1 VLFADRPPAVHRW
14 FKHGSSKCGTLVA
27 SDRSQ
32 GRGTMA
38 RKATRSWVAQAVLVV
53 LAIGVVVAAPLASSS
68 RTPADAVTIAG
79 ARSISDQVAVNFDA
93 SGRKPPEQRTTDV
106 HLLAFNDLHG
116 NLEAAGNNIY
126 GQFAGGAAYLA
137 KAVKDRQATYGNLQ
151 ATVFAGDNI
160 GASPLANG
168 LFLEEPITIASNL
181 MNVDFASVGNH
192 EFDKGSDEL
201 LRIQNGGCHPTE
213 GCTAAPYALPNGGT
227 TNVYPG
233 ADFQYLS
240 ANVVVDATGQTLF
253 PAFETKRFKSKSGK
267 KFEVGFIGEV
277 LEATPTIVTPTGVAG
292 LTFQDEAD
300 AANRAVGQLKRQ
312 GVDTSVLVIHEGGFQ
327 TTAALN
333 GCAGNLG
340 GSAIADIAGRLD
352 PSIKVIVSAHTH
364 AEYRC
369 TITAGGV
376 TRLITSASSFGRI
389 LTDITL
395 TVDDKSGE
403 LVQASA
409 ENVIVAN
416 ALNTP
421 GPGVVRQPDLTK
433 EDPQVQ
439 AVVAQYVAASAP
451 LANRVIG
458 RIQGD
463 LTRTGSPFGESALGD
478 VIADAQFVATQ
489 PADLGG
495 ARLAFMNPGG
505 IRADLRVADISSG
518 GEAPGEV
525 TYGEAFTVQPF
536 GNSLVTKTMT
546 GDMIRRLLQQQFPG
560 CGGQTTQRIL
570 QVSATFRYE
579 RDLAATTC
587 EGRIGRMFVDGVEV
601 ALTDSFRVTMN
612 NFLAAGGDGF
622 TVFNEGTNALGGAQD
637 IDAFVAAFA
646 AAEPAGIAVPTLD
659 RIVPVPVP

>member
-1 VLFADRPPAVHRW
+1 
-14 FKHGSSKCGTLVA
+14 
-27 SDRSQ
+27 
-32 GRGTMA
+32 MA
-38 RKATRSWVAQAVLVV
+38 RKSVRGWIAQAVLVV
-53 LAIGVVVAAPLASSS
+53 MAVGVVVAAPLASSS
-68 RTPADAVTIAG
+68 DTPADAVTISG
-79 ARSISDQVAVNFDA
+79 ARSLSDQVVVNFDA
-93 SGRKPPEQRTTDV
+93 SGKSASKERTTDV

-116 NLEAAGNNIY
+116 NLEAAGLNIY

-137 KAVKDRQATYGNLQ
+137 KAVKDRQAEYGDLQ

-168 LFLEEPITIASNL
+168 LFFEEPITIATNL

-192 EFDKGSDEL
+192 EFDKGKDEL
-201 LRIQNGGCHPTE
+201 LRIQNGGCREPE
-213 GCTAAPYALPNGGT
+213 GCTAAPYALPDGT
-227 TNVYPG
+227 TTDVYPG

-240 ANVVVDATGQTLF
+240 ANVIVDATGKTLF
-253 PAFETKRFKSKSGK
+253 PAFGTKSFTSDSGET
-267 KFEVGFIGEV
+267 FEVGFIGEV
-277 LEATPTIVTPTGVAG
+277 LESTPTIVTPTGVAG

-300 AANRAVGQLKRQ
+300 AANRAVRQLKSR
-312 GVDTSVLVIHEGGFQ
+312 GVDTSVLVIHQGGFQ
-327 TTAALN
+327 TTGAALN
-333 GCAGNLG
+333 GCAGNLA
-340 GSAIADIAGRLD
+340 GSPIADIARRLD

-369 TITAGGV
+369 TITVGGM

-395 TVDDKSGE
+395 TVDHKNGK
-403 LVQASA
+403 LIRASA
-409 ENVIVAN
+409 ENAIVTN

-421 GPGVVRQPDLTK
+421 GPGVVRQPDTSK

-439 AVVAQYVAASAP
+439 AVVDQYVAASAP
-451 LANRVIG
+451 LANQVIG

-463 LTRTGSPFGESALGD
+463 LTRTPSPFGESTLGD

-505 IRADLRVADISSG
+505 IRADLLFDDISSG

-546 GDMIRRLLQQQFPG
+546 GDMIRRLLQQQFIG
-560 CGGQTTQRIL
+560 CGGQATQRIL
-570 QVSATFRYE
+570 QVSATFHYE

-601 ALTDSFRVTMN
+601 APTDSFRVTMN

-622 TVFNEGTNALGGAQD
+622 TVFNEGTDALGGAQD

-646 AAEPAGIAVPTLD
+646 AAGPTGIAVPPLD
-659 RIVPVPVP
+659 RIGAVPSP